1 VLAGFYDRAHGR
13 KLTKQRPSHGRGERD
28 LASSG
33 HERLKDED
41 GGAGGE
47 QGAWISLNLEEASRR
62 GGSKDGAGGGG
73 GPHHAA
79 ELGLGTDW
87 TDLGGDSRQGEVAPG
102 LGPEDNGADLGGA
115 GLGSVGV
122 ALASEGAGGKEEG
135 EEAGCHGLLDKGL
148 LETAAEGLLEAGAGA
163 EGLET

>member
-1 VLAGFYDRAHGR
+1 M
-13 KLTKQRPSHGRGERD
+13 TKQRPAHGRGERD

-33 HERLKDED
+33 HEGLKDED

-47 QGAWISLNLEEASRR
+47 LVARISPNLKEASRR

-79 ELGLGTDW
+79 ELSLRTEW

-102 LGPEDNGADLGGA
+102 LGPENNGADLGGA
-115 GLGSVGV
+115 GLGSMGV
-122 ALASEGAGGKEEG
+122 ALASESAGGKEEG
-135 EEAGCHGLLDKGL
+135 EESRCHDLSDKSL

-163 EGLET
+163 EGLEA